1 MSQKSPRP
9 TKAERREQA
18 RAAARIQREQAARRR
33 SRRIGLSIVGAAVLV
48 LVVVLVVVLTRSS
61 GSGAAYDPQ
70 ADPSGTAAT
79 HIVAP
84 STAIGAAIPVSAA
97 GAGVAPAEDDVV
109 VSIYTDFMCG
119 HCATFEEANEADL
132 AALVEQDGVTV
143 EYHLLAFMDDATPG
157 AEYSTR
163 AANAAAVVAD
173 QEPERFVAFY
183 SALFANQPASGSQGL
198 SDQEIGELA
207 TSVGVSDATV
217 EQFTATDGENTWR
230 TFSPWL
236 QANREAAS
244 EELEKVSTPTVLVDG
259 EQISG
264 VTTPGSVAEAVRAA
278 QG

>member
-18 RAAARIQREQAARRR
+18 REAARIQQEQAARRR

-48 LVVVLVVVLTRSS
+48 LVAVLIVVLTRSS
-61 GSGAAYDPQ
+61 GSGVAYDPDT
-70 ADPSGTAAT
+70 DPSGTAAGT
-79 HIVAP
+79 AAP
-84 STAIGAAIPVSAA
+84 STAVGAAIPVSAA
-97 GAGVAPAEDDVV
+97 GVGVAPAEGDVV
-109 VSIYTDFMCG
+109 VSIYTDFMCT
-119 HCATFEEANEADL
+119 HCATFEEANEADR

-163 AANAAAVVAD
+163 AANAAAVVAN

-198 SDQEIGELA
+198 SDQEIGDLA
-207 TSVGVSDATV
+207 GSVGVSDATV

-236 QANREAAS
+236 QANRAAAS
-244 EELEKVSTPTVLVDG
+244 EALEKVSTPTVLVDG
-259 EQISG
+259 EQISD
-264 VTTPGSVAEAVRAA
+264 VTTPGAVAEAVRAA
-278 QG
+278 RG